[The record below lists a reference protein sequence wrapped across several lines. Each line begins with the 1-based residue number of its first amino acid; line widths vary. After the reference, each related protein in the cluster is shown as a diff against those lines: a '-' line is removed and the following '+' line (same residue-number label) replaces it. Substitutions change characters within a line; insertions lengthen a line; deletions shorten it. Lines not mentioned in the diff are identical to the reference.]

1 MKTKVNICAE
11 EWCNLVFEGKNKEY
25 GAFAIRT
32 HATQEK
38 VKSLFITVF
47 MAISIAA
54 IPLLKSHHL
63 TPPIDSGPTDP
74 TIIKLVDMP
83 PIPLEPETPP
93 SFKPMRPTL
102 KFNNPVVGINVEP
115 EDIPT
120 NDHMFNSKLGIGKM
134 NIPGD
139 ENTNL
144 KFDDDITGGA
154 GKQKIFDICEK
165 MPQFK
170 GGMDELKRFLT
181 KNLRYP
187 EPAKV
192 NGISG
197 KVYIQFVV
205 DQSGEITN
213 VKVLRGLDNSCDQ
226 ESIRVVNL
234 MPKWNPGMQNGTP
247 VSVYFTL
254 PITFALGQE

>member
-1 MKTKVNICAE
+1 
-11 EWCNLVFEGKNKEY
+11 
-25 GAFAIRT
+25 
-32 HATQEK
+32 
-38 VKSLFITVF
+38 
-47 MAISIAA
+47 
-54 IPLLKSHHL
+54 
-63 TPPIDSGPTDP
+63 
-74 TIIKLVDMP
+74 
-83 PIPLEPETPP
+83 
-93 SFKPMRPTL
+93 MRPTL
-102 KFNNPVVGINVEP
+102 KFNNPIIANNASP

-120 NDHMFNSKLGIGKM
+120 NDFLFKSNLGIGKK
-134 NIPGD
+134 NIPGE
-139 ENTNL
+139 ENPNL
-144 KFDDDITGGA
+144 KSEFNDDITGGA

-187 EPAKV
+187 DPAKF

-213 VKVLRGLDNSCDQ
+213 VKVLRGLDNSCDL
-226 ESIRVVNL
+226 EAMRVINL

-254 PITFALGQE
+254 PITFALDQE